1 MRIYKHGA
9 LLLLFLMSG
18 CTNYYQITDVSSKR
32 TYYTTDYDRT
42 DSGAIQFEDA
52 RTRSNVTIQSS
63 EIREVTR
70 QQFEAETRK

>member
-18 CTNYYQITDVSSKR
+18 CTNYYQITYVSSKR